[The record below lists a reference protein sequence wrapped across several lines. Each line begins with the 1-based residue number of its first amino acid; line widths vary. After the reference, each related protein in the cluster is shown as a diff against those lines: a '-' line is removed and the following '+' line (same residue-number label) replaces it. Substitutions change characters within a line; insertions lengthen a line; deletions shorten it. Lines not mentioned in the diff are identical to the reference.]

1 MIIKR
6 FRRTLRNNGGPSGQ
20 TAGKQASRN
29 NGHAEFAIRLITVYF
44 TVNVFFLSAC
54 TMPDTKIYSL
64 NIGAPE
70 ISSPVKDGFSDK
82 SLVILVNAPRYLSQP
97 YIAYRNSPY
106 ELEISRYSKWEA
118 SPQEMFRVALKNY
131 LSAAGIF
138 KEVRVSNVVPEGFY
152 SLEIDINKFERHE
165 EGNDSYGEL
174 MFDCTLYSSDEVRI
188 SGGTISKKIKL
199 EDKTNLSLAKG
210 LSKALVQAIKEAI
223 EAVAANQKTRHY

>member
-1 MIIKR
+1 MKEKQSR
-6 FRRTLRNNGGPSGQ
+6 KCRNIGY
-20 TAGKQASRN
+20 T
-29 NGHAEFAIRLITVYF
+29 EFAIRFVTVCL
-44 TVNVFFLSAC
+44 TVAVFFLSAC

-64 NIGAPE
+64 NLNAHE

-82 SLVILVNAPRYLSQP
+82 SLVIMVNAPRYLSQP

-118 SPQEMFRVALKNY
+118 SPQEMFRGALKNY
-131 LSAAGIF
+131 LSAAGVF

-152 SLEIDINKFERHE
+152 YIETDIKKFERYD

-174 MFDCTLYSSDEVRI
+174 MFDSALYSPDEVRI
-188 SGGTISKKIKL
+188 SGNTISKKIKL

-210 LSKALVQAIKEAI
+210 LSNALDQAIKETM
-223 EAVAANQKTRHY
+223 EALMANQKTRHY

>member
-1 MIIKR
+1 MNEKR
-6 FRRTLRNNGGPSGQ
+6 FRTFHNN
-20 TAGKQASRN
+20 GKQASRN
-29 NGHAEFAIRLITVYF
+29 AGHAEFTIRFITVCLM
-44 TVNVFFLSAC
+44 VAVLFLPAC

-64 NIGAPE
+64 NLDVPE

-118 SPQEMFRVALKNY
+118 SPQEMFRGALKNY
-131 LSAAGIF
+131 LSAAGVF

-152 SLEIDINKFERHE
+152 HLDIDIKKFERHD

-174 MFDCTLYSSDEVRI
+174 MFDCALYSSDEVRI
-188 SGGTISKKIKL
+188 SGSTISKKIKL
-199 EDKTNLSLAKG
+199 EDRTYLNLAKG
-210 LSKALVQAIKEAI
+210 LSKALDQAIKETI
-223 EAVAANQKTRHY
+223 EAVMANQKLPH

>member
-1 MIIKR
+1 MKKKR
-6 FRRTLRNNGGPSGQ
+6 FRTLHNNGGPSRQ

-29 NGHAEFAIRLITVYF
+29 NSHAEFSIRFITVCL
-44 TVNVFFLSAC
+44 TVTVFFLSAC

-64 NIGAPE
+64 NLNAPE
-70 ISSPVKDGFSDK
+70 ISPTVKDGFSDK

-106 ELEISRYSKWEA
+106 ELELSRYSKWEA
-118 SPQEMFRVALKNY
+118 SPQEMFRGALKNY
-131 LSAAGIF
+131 LSAAGVF

-152 SLEIDINKFERHE
+152 YIETDIKKFERYD

-174 MFDCTLYSSDEVRI
+174 MFDCALFSSDEVRI
-188 SGGTISKKIKL
+188 SGSTISKKIKL

-210 LSKALVQAIKEAI
+210 LSKALDEAIKEAT
-223 EAVAANQKTRHY
+223 EAVMANQKTRH

>member
-1 MIIKR
+1 MKKKR
-6 FRRTLRNNGGPSGQ
+6 FRTLHNNGG
-20 TAGKQASRN
+20 QASRN
-29 NGHAEFAIRLITVYF
+29 DSHTGFAIRFTAVCLTV
-44 TVNVFFLSAC
+44 TIFFLSAC

-64 NIGAPE
+64 NLNAPE

-118 SPQEMFRVALKNY
+118 SPQEMLRGTLKNY
-131 LSAAGIF
+131 LSSAGVF

-152 SLEIDINKFERHE
+152 YLETDIKKFERYD

-174 MFDCTLYSSDEVRI
+174 MFDCGLYSSDEARI
-188 SGGTISKKIKL
+188 SGTTISKKIKL
-199 EDKTNLSLAKG
+199 EDGTYLSLAKG
-210 LSKALVQAIKEAI
+210 LSKALDQAIKEAI
-223 EAVAANQKTRHY
+223 ETLMTNQKTRH

>member
-1 MIIKR
+1 MKKKR
-6 FRRTLRNNGGPSGQ
+6 FRALHNNGGPSRQ

-29 NGHAEFAIRLITVYF
+29 AGYAKFAIRFITVCL
-44 TVNVFFLSAC
+44 TVTVFFLSAC

-64 NIGAPE
+64 NLNAPE

-106 ELEISRYSKWEA
+106 ELELSRYSKWEA
-118 SPQEMFRVALKNY
+118 SPQEMFRGALKNY
-131 LSAAGIF
+131 LSAAGVF

-152 SLEIDINKFERHE
+152 YIEIDIKKFERYD

-174 MFDCTLYSSDEVRI
+174 MFDCALFSPDGVRI
-188 SGGTISKKIKL
+188 TGSTISKKIKL
-199 EDKTNLSLAKG
+199 EDKTSLNLAKG
-210 LSKALVQAIKEAI
+210 LSKALDQAIKEAI
-223 EAVAANQKTRHY
+223 EALMKNQNPRH